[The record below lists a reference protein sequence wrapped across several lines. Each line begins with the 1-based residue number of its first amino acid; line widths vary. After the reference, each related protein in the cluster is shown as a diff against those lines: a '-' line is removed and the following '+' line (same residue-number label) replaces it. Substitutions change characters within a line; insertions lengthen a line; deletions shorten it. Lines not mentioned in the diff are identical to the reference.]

1 MKTFGEYIKE
11 LRISKEITLREF
23 CKIAKHD
30 PSNCSKIERGIL
42 PPPKGKIVLE
52 NIALTLK
59 LPKGSEEYYNIFDLA
74 AISFIPKELLTNEEL
89 LEKLPIFFRANRG
102 EKPSKSEMEKLAKK
116 LKENE

>member
-30 PSNCSKIERGIL
+30 PSNWSKIERGIL

-74 AISFIPKELLTNEEL
+74 AISFIPKENYLKNYLFF
-89 LEKLPIFFRANRG
+89 LEQIEGKNQANLKWRNLQ
-102 EKPSKSEMEKLAKK
+102 KS
-116 LKENE
+116 